1 MLERKTTKQ
10 SQIMAFLPANMRELC
25 RSQIDFEHA
34 QEIRVRNGKPVVY
47 MENGAERTLL
57 DKGMPYRADE
67 NDLREILDYISHYS
81 RYAYENE
88 MRQGFL
94 TVEGGHRIGLSGKV
108 IVEGGRV
115 KNMKYI
121 SSVNIRIAHE
131 VRGCADDIFPYVTSE
146 RQMMHTLLIA
156 PPGGGKTTVL
166 RDMIRQ
172 ISDGNQYVKGCTVG
186 VVDERS
192 EIAGM
197 YLGREQNHLGIR
209 TDVLDGCMKAEG
221 MMMLVRSMAP
231 RVLAVD
237 ELGMEE
243 DIHAVEYAMH
253 CGCKMVATVHGTSL
267 KEVEEKPYL
276 RKLIEE
282 KRFERYVLLA
292 GSSHAGRVQKIY
304 GRDKKL
310 LFSKQE
316 RMELCI

>member
-1 MLERKTTKQ
+1 MLEKKATKQ
-10 SQIMAFLPANMRELC
+10 SQIMAFLPEDMRELC
-25 RSQIDFEHA
+25 KEQIDFEHA

-47 MENGAERTLL
+47 MERGVEKTL
-57 DKGMPYRADE
+57 KGRGGEYRADE
-67 NDLREILDYISHYS
+67 QDLREILEYISHYS

-131 VRGCADDIFPYVTSE
+131 VKGCADKIFPFITAE
-146 RQMMHTLLIA
+146 RQILHTLLIA

-172 ISDGNQYVKGCTVG
+172 ISDGNLYVRGCTVG

-243 DIHAVEYAMH
+243 DVHAVEYAMH
-253 CGCKMVATVHGTSL
+253 CGCKMIATVHGTSL
-267 KEVEEKPYL
+267 QEVEEKPYL
-276 RKLIEE
+276 KKLVEE
-282 KRFERYVLLA
+282 RRFERYVLLSGA
-292 GSSHAGRVQKIY
+292 SHAGRVEQIYDRNKKI
-304 GRDKKL
+304 L
-310 LFSKQE
+310 CAKQE